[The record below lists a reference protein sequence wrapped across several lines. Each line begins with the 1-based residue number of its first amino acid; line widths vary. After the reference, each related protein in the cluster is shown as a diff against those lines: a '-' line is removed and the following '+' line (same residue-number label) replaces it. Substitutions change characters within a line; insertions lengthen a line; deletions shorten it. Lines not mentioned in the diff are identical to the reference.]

1 MAKKKKKFLT
11 IVLALVGFLW
21 VMSFDFSDKSEQ
33 LTYGVSLRAQDTQ
46 RVCGLTIGEQ
56 CLLMFN
62 NTGYYVTREKDT

>member
-1 MAKKKKKFLT
+1 MNKRRRFTLRAGFMSMYYRT
-11 IVLALVGFLW
+11 WPEIATELV
-21 VMSFDFSDKSEQ
+21 

-62 NTGYYVTREKDT
+62 NTGCYVTREKDA